1 MMTTMMKNVKQ
12 AWAWGVLALAVAG
25 AVAVAVAVAVALVCG
40 ALPGAHADELDQTV
54 SSSEQISTE
63 KTVLDVGHA
72 DLGPKVVD
80 GQWGVYVRDDSGA
93 EPVWR
98 RAEDVVFRVKDTAQL
113 EVPSSEE
120 YAQLGAQVGESWW
133 VIPQTQNPDVVWLGW
148 NTQDPAASSVMDR
161 GATMTLGAASGPAVS
176 AGGRMALFVQE
187 GTFGAPRFLVPGVG
201 AQTSQDVWVDVNT
214 HVHAN
219 WAFSAAGIYTLP
231 VRFCAKTTDG
241 SGTNGTQCASSTL
254 RFAVGDSTTSEDA
267 FGVQAAALEDAPQ
280 GEDVAHDTHVSRE
293 TSSPN
298 ITTFLIGGIC
308 AVLVVAG
315 LALAAVRA
323 RAMKKEVELA
333 RKEAEHA

>member
-1 MMTTMMKNVKQ
+1 MMKNVKQ
-12 AWAWGVLALAVAG
+12 AWAWGALAVAG
-25 AVAVAVAVAVALVCG
+25 VVAAALVCG

-54 SSSEQISTE
+54 SSSEQISAE

-80 GQWGVYVRDDSGA
+80 GRWGVYVRDDSGA

-98 RAEDVVFRVKDTAQL
+98 RAEDVVFRVKDAAQL
-113 EVPSSEE
+113 DVPSGEE
-120 YAQLGAQVGESWW
+120 YAQLGAQAGERWW

-187 GTFGAPRFLVPGVG
+187 GTFDAPRFLVPGVG
-201 AQTSQDVWVDVNT
+201 VQTSQDVWVDVNM

-219 WAFSAAGIYTLP
+219 WAFSAAGIYALP

-254 RFAVGDSTTSEDA
+254 RFAVGDSTPAQDA
-267 FGVQAAALEDAPQ
+267 FGVQAASLADASTQSQP
-280 GEDVAHDTHVSRE
+280 ESKPEAHDTHVSRE
-293 TSSPN
+293 TSSSN

-308 AVLVVAG
+308 AVFIVAR

-323 RAMKKEVELA
+323 RAMKKEEELA
-333 RKEAEHA
+333 RKEVEHA